1 MGNYF
6 EVSREKLLAAID
18 QKLSKFKHPKYWL
31 RIESLPRNSQ
41 GKINRELLKEI
52 AIQRI
57 GEEV

>member
-1 MGNYF
+1 M
-6 EVSREKLLAAID
+6 
-18 QKLSKFKHPKYWL
+18 
-31 RIESLPRNSQ
+31 ESLPRNSQ